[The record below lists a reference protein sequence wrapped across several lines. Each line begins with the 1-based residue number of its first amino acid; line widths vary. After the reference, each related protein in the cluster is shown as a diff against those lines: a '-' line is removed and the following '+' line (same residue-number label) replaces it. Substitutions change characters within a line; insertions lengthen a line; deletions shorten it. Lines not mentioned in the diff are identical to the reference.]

1 MEKLK
6 DELTTSIKE
15 LMDLDLIEYD
25 KDEKEIKLRKHLW
38 EKDEE
43 TLFND
48 SLHDEIQSIVY
59 DKEADFFLSIE
70 KLYRE
75 SKDMTENRLECW
87 DLHGFFSWIQSIYSD
102 HALNIEKK
110 YQEKLLNHLKKIN
123 KELLKSLWQAFF
135 KRVDKMT
142 ELNLLKEAHFNKGRA
157 IDIIVLK
164 SWRDLCWQIQ
174 DAIDKIRDIEGS
186 EEFIEKYVKFIDE
199 NREILYRNIGI
210 LLKINK
216 IKTEKTLKTYL
227 KENHDKDV
235 ISEEKVF
242 NKKLLWLIYK
252 KGFIINRLS
261 WGKDI
266 DYVDINIDKK
276 HYDLL
281 CGVL

>member
-6 DELTTSIKE
+6 DELTTSIKD
-15 LMDLDLIEYD
+15 LMDLDLIECD
-25 KDEKEIKLRKHLW
+25 EDEKEIKLRKHLW

-43 TLFND
+43 TLFNG
-48 SLHDEIQSIVY
+48 SLHSEIQSIVY

-75 SKDMTENRLECW
+75 CKDMTESLR
-87 DLHGFFSWIQSIYSD
+87 GFSPQIQSIYSD
-102 HALNIEKK
+102 DALNIEKK
-110 YQEKLLNHLKKIN
+110 YQEKLLSHLKKIN

-142 ELNLLKEAHFNKGRA
+142 ELNLLKEAHFYKGRA
-157 IDIIVLK
+157 INIRVLK

-174 DAIDKIRDIEGS
+174 DAIEKIRNIEGS

-199 NREILYRNIGI
+199 NSEILYRNIGI

-227 KENHDKDV
+227 KENHNKDV

-252 KGFIINRLS
+252 KGFIIDRLS

-266 DYVDINIDKK
+266 DYVGINIDKK
-276 HYDLL
+276 HYDLIMEYYK
-281 CGVL
+281 